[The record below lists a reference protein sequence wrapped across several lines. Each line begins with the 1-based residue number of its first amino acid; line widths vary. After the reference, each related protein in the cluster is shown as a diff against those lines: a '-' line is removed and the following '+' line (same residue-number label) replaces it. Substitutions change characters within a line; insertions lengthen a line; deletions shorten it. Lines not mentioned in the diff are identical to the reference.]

1 MNPITAIELFDLLP
15 VKLFDD
21 LIKTTGID
29 YKVQKLTGKSMFS
42 LLLYGLLEEERM
54 SLRTLEDTFN
64 GSKFKFF
71 FNIDKNLCTK
81 YNSLSDRLSAMPVEY
96 FAQIHQAVYE
106 RLCLYYPLEKRKK
119 YQINRIDSTM
129 VCEQARK
136 LHQGMSTGRK
146 KDGKKQIKY
155 TLNLTDLF
163 PSSVEVF
170 TSQSALNEDV
180 TMPITIYQ
188 SLAKCV
194 DTTQDNVF
202 VFDRGLCSNKTKEQ
216 FNNDGIWFVTRMRK
230 SAKYEVL
237 EELTIPINHIHV
249 NNLTITHYQLIKL
262 NNTQSTF
269 KLIRAINDDGKELLF
284 ISNLM
289 DEDIPTIIEIYR
301 KRWEIEVFFR
311 FLKQELNL
319 SHLVSM
325 NENGIT
331 IILYMTMILSM
342 LILIY
347 KKINQLGYKTA
358 KRRFKIQLDEYITAL
373 IVEAC
378 GGDSSKWAYG

>member
-1 MNPITAIELFDLLP
+1 MKPISALELLDLLP
-15 VKLFDD
+15 SKSLED
-21 LIKTTGID
+21 LNESTGVD
-29 YKVQKLTGKSMFS
+29 YKVHKLTGERMFH
-42 LLLYGLLEEERM
+42 LLLYGLLQEDRM

-71 FNIDKNLCTK
+71 FNIDKTITTK
-81 YNSLSDRLSAMPVEY
+81 FNSLSDRLSSMNIDY
-96 FAQIHQAVYE
+96 FVQIHQEVYK
-106 RLCLYYPLEKRKK
+106 RFSMYYALKEHNK
-119 YQINRIDSTM
+119 YKINRIDSTM

-155 TLNLTDLF
+155 TLNLTELF

-188 SLAKCV
+188 SLYKCI
-194 DTTQDNVF
+194 DSTHDNVF
-202 VFDRGLCSNKTKEQ
+202 VFDRGLCSNSTKEK
-216 FNNDGIWFVTRMRK
+216 FDKDGIWFVTRMRS

-237 EELTIPINHIHV
+237 EDLPIQTNHV
-249 NNLTITHYQLIKL
+249 NNLTITHHQLIKL
-262 NNTQSTF
+262 NNTTTTF
-269 KLIRAINDDGKELLF
+269 KLIKAINEDNKELLF
-284 ISNLM
+284 ISNLIH
-289 DEDIPTIIEIYR
+289 EDIQTIIQIYR

-319 SHLVSM
+319 SHLVAM

-331 IILYMTMILSM
+331 IILYMTMILAM

-358 KRRFKIQLDEYITAL
+358 KRRFKIQMDEYITAL
-373 IVEAC
+373 IVEEC
-378 GGDSSKWAYG
+378 GGDSSKWAFG

>member
-1 MNPITAIELFDLLP
+1 MKPITATELFDLLP
-15 VKLFDD
+15 VKLLDD

-29 YKVQKLTGKSMFS
+29 YKVQKLTGKNMFS
-42 LLLYGLLEEERM
+42 LLLYGLLEEDRM

-71 FNIDKNLCTK
+71 FDIERNTVTK
-81 YNSLSDRLSAMPVEY
+81 YNSLSDRLSTMPVEY
-96 FAQIHQAVYE
+96 FVQIHQAVYD

-129 VCEQARK
+129 VSEQARK

-146 KDGKKQIKY
+146 KDGKKQVKY
-155 TLNLTDLF
+155 TLNLTDIF

-188 SLAKCV
+188 SLAKCI

-202 VFDRGLCSNKTKEQ
+202 VFDRGLCSNKTKER
-216 FNNDGIWFVTRMRK
+216 FDNDGIKFVTRMRK

-237 EELTIPINHIHV
+237 EDLTIPINRV
-249 NNLTITHYQLIKL
+249 NNLIITHYQLIRL
-262 NNTQSTF
+262 NNTQTTL
-269 KLIRAINDDGKELLF
+269 KLIRAINDDGKELFF

-289 DEDIPTIIEIYR
+289 DEDIQTIIDIYR

-378 GGDSSKWAYG
+378 GGDSSKWVYG